1 MYYYIFIT
9 IVITSLKVHQSD
21 PYFHLYPFGGVV
33 VVFAAA
39 NCAAFSFNNYRF
51 LLFAFRIFITS
62 DPSVSFKIDQ
72 QHIYIRR

>member
-9 IVITSLKVHQSD
+9 IFITSLKVHQAD
-21 PYFHLYPFGGVV
+21 PYFHLYPFDGVV
-33 VVFAAA
+33 VVYAQQLRRV
-39 NCAAFSFNNYRF
+39 SFNNYRF